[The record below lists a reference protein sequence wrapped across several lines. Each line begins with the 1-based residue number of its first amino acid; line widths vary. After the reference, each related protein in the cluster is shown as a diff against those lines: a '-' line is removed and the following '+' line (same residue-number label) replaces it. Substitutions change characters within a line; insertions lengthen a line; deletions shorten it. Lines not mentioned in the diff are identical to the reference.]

1 MINVNQI
8 TAQLARMPDQ
18 ALQRYA
24 QMHKADPYILSLA
37 LAESNRRKQMR
48 QGAQMNA
55 PEQPK
60 VADQAIAGMGSGVA
74 ALPAPN
80 LQGMEQTM
88 AAGGIVAFDEGGEVE
103 RYQSQGLV
111 QPPAGSMFPP
121 GSIMGMFQRGDMD
134 LPEGALL
141 GTTDEARRMLRRQI
155 EEEKRRREQEAA
167 ASIES
172 RRIANRAASMREQ
185 AATPGSAA
193 PSPDTGGPRRNTGTP
208 SAPAAS
214 ARDDLIERLLK
225 PVEPVKVDFTPST
238 ARPLDAEGI
247 LALQRQ
253 FEVNPETVTDP
264 FLDRRQAVAAAQRAA
279 AEDALAKRKKQ
290 IEEMGVLGADRE
302 ARLKARE
309 EKLGKQEKDL
319 GPLALLQAGFAM
331 MSGASPFALQNMGV
345 GAQSGL
351 KTYSE
356 GLDKLAAAKDRLDD
370 AFGQLETARRSE
382 RMLTDRELS
391 GLEAGIKQAVLDGEK
406 MFLQGAQDA
415 YGIRKQDARTA
426 FSAVVQGKQ
435 REAEQAAE
443 DRRRLA
449 EMQQNAAKSA
459 QEQTGAGLRSA
470 AQLTTQRDI
479 ARMEAAAKSADA
491 AVRKEELRAL
501 AADKS
506 IDAMRKVWAES
517 KVLQSQY
524 PNINDWLTIT
534 GKGTAGGGTGTDYSK
549 WGTPTKV
556 GP

>member
-80 LQGMEQTM
+80 LQGMEQAM

-121 GSIMGMFQRGDMD
+121 GSIMGMFQRGDID

-167 ASIES
+167 ANIES

-208 SAPAAS
+208 SAAAVP

-449 EMQQNAAKSA
+449 EMQQNAAKTA
-459 QEQTGAGLRSA
+459 QEQTGQGLRSA

-479 ARMEAAAKSADA
+479 ARMEAAAKSADV

-506 IDAMRKVWAES
+506 VDAMRKVWAES
-517 KVLQSQY
+517 KVLQSEY